1 MAGGLPYGSAT
12 ENAETQGPE
21 LLSFSLARLAFISCI
36 DGWLWAANFVLTGR
50 DRETQRETEAN
61 RERTDYDSNSGEVTL
76 NRTNPGHNYP
86 DLPL

>member
-1 MAGGLPYGSAT
+1 MDPLEKTQRPKVRSYFRFLWPGLIS
-12 ENAETQGPE
+12 
-21 LLSFSLARLAFISCI
+21 FISCI